1 MGLFRHS
8 VERLDKGMD
17 PKPEAVKT
25 LVERKFHEP
34 RPAGSLWGRRTQ
46 EFDHRSTHNYRGI
59 RIHRL
64 VKV

>member
-8 VERLDKGMD
+8 VKRLDKGMD

-34 RPAGSLWGRRTQ
+34 RPTEERKNSITEVSIIIGG
-46 EFDHRSTHNYRGI
+46 
-59 RIHRL
+59 
-64 VKV
+64 